1 MRPIPFGLFTL
12 FLLFQFTFFTAFPV
26 AAIGEERAM
35 QPRLKLLALGD
46 SLTAGYGLGP
56 GDGLTDVLQARL
68 DEAYGA
74 GVIEVINA
82 GVSGDTT
89 KGGLARLD
97 WALFDKPDIALVALG
112 GNDMLRGLE
121 PAQSFENLN
130 EILAKLEETS
140 VPVLLAGMLAPTNM
154 GADYQSEFDAIYPA
168 LAGQYDVIYYPFFL
182 EGVALVPDLNQPD
195 GLHPNRAG
203 VDVIID
209 NLFASVEELIAKK
222 EQP

>member
-1 MRPIPFGLFTL
+1 MRSIPFGLFTL
-12 FLLFQFTFFTAFPV
+12 CLLFQFTFFTAFPV

-74 GVIEVINA
+74 GAIEVINA

-168 LAGQYDVIYYPFFL
+168 LAGRYDVIYYPFFL

-209 NLFASVEELIAKK
+209 NLFASVEALIAKK